1 MQGHRQGFCRALR
14 PRPRPVVKR
23 VPPSGAPE
31 TRLGWNR
38 RPAIAFTVEG
48 AGGTGMRWQGRRGSA
63 NIEDRRRM
71 GAGRAGGLGLGG
83 VVLVLLVGYFFGI
96 DVTPLLNGNGLPGG
110 GAIQSGV
117 ELTEADQRAAEFVSV
132 TLADTEEIW
141 TRISRDELGATYEPA
156 TLVLFKQVTQ
166 SPCGNASG
174 ATGPFYCPLDKKAYL
189 DTDFFATLAQRLGAN
204 GDFAAAYVVA
214 HEIAHHVQDEL
225 GILEKVNVRR
235 QQVSEAESNA
245 LSVRVELQAD
255 CLSGV
260 WARHASAQFNSIDR
274 EDLEEAMNA
283 ARQIGDDTL
292 QRNAGQRPMPHTFT
306 HGTSEQ
312 RQRWF
317 ATGFNGGQIGA
328 CDTFAT
334 NDL

>member
-1 MQGHRQGFCRALR
+1 M
-14 PRPRPVVKR
+14 
-23 VPPSGAPE
+23 S
-31 TRLGWNR
+31 
-38 RPAIAFTVEG
+38 
-48 AGGTGMRWQGRRGSA
+48 
-63 NIEDRRRM
+63 
-71 GAGRAGGLGLGG
+71 AGRAGGLGLGG
-83 VVLVLLVGYFFGI
+83 MLAVLAIGYFLGI
-96 DVTPLLNGNGLPGG
+96 DVTPLLSGAPIGG
-110 GAIQSGV
+110 STQSGD
-117 ELTEADQRAAEFVSV
+117 LTEADMRAGEFVSV

-141 TRISRDELGATYEPA
+141 SDIFAQELGATYTPS

-189 DTDFFATLAQRLGAN
+189 DTDFFTTLAQRMGAK

-225 GILEKVNVRR
+225 GILGEANKIR
-235 QQVSEAESNA
+235 QRASEADSNA
-245 LSVRVELQAD
+245 ISVRIELQAD

-260 WARHASAQFNSIDR
+260 WARHANERFGSIEPGDVA
-274 EDLEEAMNA
+274 EAMNA
-283 ARQIGDDTL
+283 AKQIGDDTL

-317 ATGFNGGQIGA
+317 ATGYQSGSIAA
-328 CDTFAT
+328 CDTFSAA
-334 NDL
+334 DL